1 MKYLLP
7 ILLVSFLMA
16 CKKEQGLPQLSFT
29 NEERQWMIYQTGQQF
44 KFKNDQGDSLVYT
57 VTNVEHNSHTPQ
69 YKDTSWAIEAY
80 TESYYA
86 KLDAGNDSI
95 IIYLYK
101 YWLQTSY
108 RDNNKLKQFIR
119 WISVKNQNVEL
130 AAIESNAP
138 LTSRTVN
145 GKTYTRVTAAL
156 PPWDMVY
163 PFTKFDRAYYDQQ
176 SGFIEIIDLNGVSWK
191 RV

>member
-16 CKKEQGLPQLSFT
+16 CKKEKGLPQLSFT
-29 NEERQWMIYQTGQQF
+29 NEERQWMIYQEGQQF

-57 VTNVEHNSHTPQ
+57 VTNVVHNSHTPQ
-69 YKDTSWAIEAY
+69 YKDTSWSVDAY

-86 KLDAGNDSI
+86 KLDAANDSI

-101 YWLQTSY
+101 YWEFSSD
-108 RDNNKLKQFIR
+108 RNKLRQTIR
-119 WISVKNQNVEL
+119 WISVKNQFVRL

-138 LTSRTVN
+138 FTSRIVN
-145 GKTYTRVTAAL
+145 GKTYTTVTEAF
-156 PPWDMVY
+156 PPFNTVY

-176 SGFIEIIDLNGVSWK
+176 SGFIEIIGLNGVSWK

>member
-1 MKYLLP
+1 MKYLIP
-7 ILLVSFLMA
+7 ILLISFLTA

-57 VTNVEHNSHTPQ
+57 VTYLAHNSHEAE
-69 YKDTSWAIEAY
+69 YKDTSYTVVAY
-80 TESYYA
+80 TESYYVQLTA
-86 KLDAGNDSI
+86 ADDSI
-95 IIYLYK
+95 VIILYK
-101 YWLQTSY
+101 EWQNNTEP
-108 RDNNKLKQFIR
+108 NKLKQFIR
-119 WISVKNQNVEL
+119 WVGVKNQNVRL
-130 AAIESNAP
+130 AAIYYNAP
-138 LTSRTVN
+138 FTSRIIN
-145 GKTYTRVTAAL
+145 GKTYTTVTEAF
-156 PPWDMVY
+156 PPFNTVY

>member
-1 MKYLLP
+1 MKYFIP
-7 ILLVSFLMA
+7 ILLISFLMA
-16 CKKEQGLPQLSFT
+16 CKKEQGLSQLSFT
-29 NEERQWMIYQTGQQF
+29 DEERQWMIYHEGQQF

-80 TESYYA
+80 SESYYA
-86 KLDAGNDSI
+86 KLAADNDSI

-101 YWLQTSY
+101 YWSY
-108 RDNNKLKQFIR
+108 ASDRNKLQQTIR
-119 WISVKNQNVEL
+119 WISVKNQFVRL
-130 AAIESNAP
+130 AAIENNAP
-138 LTSRTVN
+138 FTSRIVN
-145 GKTYTRVTAAL
+145 GKTYTAVTEAF
-156 PPWDMVY
+156 PPFNNVY
-163 PFTKFDRAYYDQQ
+163 PFTKFDRAYYDQR

>member
-1 MKYLLP
+1 MKHLIPTIALAF
-7 ILLVSFLMA
+7 FLFA

-29 NEERQWMIYQTGQQF
+29 NEEKQWLIYQTGQQF

-57 VTNVEHNSHTPQ
+57 VTNVAHNSHKPQ
-69 YKDTSWAIEAY
+69 YKDTNYTVEAY

-86 KLDAGNDSI
+86 KLAAENDSI

-101 YWLQTSY
+101 YWEYSSDRDKLRQT
-108 RDNNKLKQFIR
+108 IR
-119 WISVKNQNVEL
+119 WWRVKNQFVKL
-130 AAIESNAP
+130 AAIENNAP
-138 LTSRTVN
+138 FTSRTVN
-145 GKTYTRVTAAL
+145 GITYTKVTEAL
-156 PPWDMVY
+156 PPWDTVY
-163 PFTKFDRAYYDQQ
+163 PWTLFDKAYYDQQ